1 MAKKSTPLA
10 WETVKKTIN
19 ELNLLEI
26 NPRKITDEKRAALQR
41 SLEKFNLVEIP
52 TINIDDTVISGNQ
65 RLAIMKALGRGE
77 EIIEVRIPNRKLT
90 EQELKEY
97 VLIANTHAGTFDVDM
112 LDAEFAD
119 VTIEFEVPF
128 VDEVEKPSNKV
139 HLLNN
144 ENLEEELYGFK
155 GGLRKALQIEFE
167 MEDYETAAN
176 LVKACREKDLYIG
189 KLLIEKLTEVKE
201 QNS

>member
-1 MAKKSTPLA
+1 MAKKTTPLS

-119 VTIEFEVPF
+119 VSIEFEVPF
-128 VDEVEKPSNKV
+128 VDEVEKPSKNV

-144 ENLEEELYGFK
+144 ENLEDELYGFK

-176 LVKACREKDLYIG
+176 LVKLCREKDLYIG
-189 KLLIEKLTEVKE
+189 KLLIDKLTEVKE
-201 QNS
+201 QNA